1 LPPCPV
7 DCIELR
13 PGTEPGA
20 EQSTLNRERFAAH
33 TARLLNR
40 AAERQRELDA
50 KKAGALRRPAGEP

>member
-20 EQSTLNRERFAAH
+20 EPTLNRERFAAH
-33 TARLLNR
+33 TARFLNR

-50 KKAGALRRPAGEP
+50 KKAGAQRRPAGDP